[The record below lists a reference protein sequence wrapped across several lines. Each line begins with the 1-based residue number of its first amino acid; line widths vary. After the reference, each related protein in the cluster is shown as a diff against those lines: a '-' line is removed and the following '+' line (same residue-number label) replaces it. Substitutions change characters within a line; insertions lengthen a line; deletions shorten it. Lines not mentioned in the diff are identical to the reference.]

1 MKAIKSNPA
10 STVLIITLGIAIIF
24 LKYRIDWILYL
35 SIGIGVLGFLS
46 STFAKVLERLWF
58 KLAAV
63 LSKIVPTILLSILF
77 YFFLFPLALLSR
89 VFGAKNNLLL
99 KKPKLGSW
107 KTSERNF
114 DTGYF
119 ERMW

>member
-10 STVLIITLGIAIIF
+10 STVLIITVGIAIVF

-35 SIGIGVLGFLS
+35 SIGIGLLGFLS
-46 STFAKVLERLWF
+46 SAFSKFIEMVWF
-58 KLAAV
+58 KLAAL
-63 LSKIVPTILLSILF
+63 LSKIVPNILLSVIF
-77 YFFLFPLALLSR
+77 YVFLFPLAVLSR

-99 KKPKLGSW
+99 KKPKAGTW
-107 KTSERNF
+107 KTPDRNF
-114 DTGYF
+114 DSGYF